1 MFMLDFYAFMQE
13 LMARIRHIRAIDSVP
28 NVVTLIHGRLHGV
41 LCLVEFCSLDPRTRS
56 PAFLPKF

>member
-1 MFMLDFYAFMQE
+1 MFMLIFYAFMQE

-41 LCLVEFCSLDPRTRS
+41 L
-56 PAFLPKF
+56 